1 MSNQEVMNSLRAK
14 FEAKEQAQR
23 YVMSVEDYKAYE
35 NALKDGDIQL
45 ALSIKTGMATRQK
58 MTEQFNAEL
67 ENIDIKAVVKEL
79 NTISPKFV
87 DINKAISSKADEL
100 EQSLKQEFL
109 REEQNLLRR
118 GQSKGGRLHI
128 LLQEKYISKLNAI
141 GENADIIELQNQLY
155 KLQAREV
162 QLRYMKEKY
171 KEDNADIINELRKE
185 QVRKNL
191 KELGLVD

>member
-1 MSNQEVMNSLRAK
+1 
-14 FEAKEQAQR
+14 
-23 YVMSVEDYKAYE
+23 
-35 NALKDGDIQL
+35 
-45 ALSIKTGMATRQK
+45 
-58 MTEQFNAEL
+58 
-67 ENIDIKAVVKEL
+67 
-79 NTISPKFV
+79 
-87 DINKAISSKADEL
+87 
-100 EQSLKQEFL
+100 
-109 REEQNLLRR
+109 LLRR